1 MKPEKLKHFIGKL
14 REEKDRLIKQ
24 IGRIEQTGLA
34 SALGESLS
42 ELSTYDNHPADIGDE
57 LFERSKDLAL
67 RDNAHVMLESVK
79 VALDRTK
86 TGEYGKCM
94 RCGKDIEEARLEVI
108 PWASECIHCKK
119 QAELQDVTPRPLE
132 EEVLAPPFHRTF
144 LDTADFDNVGFD
156 GEDSWQ
162 AVARYGSSDTP
173 QDIPGADDYKALWA
187 NSHNEH
193 QGIVDI
199 ADFIPN
205 DTDGAIDQGEMSYE
219 EFLAREEQEEDQPD
233 GEESPH
239 H

>member
-1 MKPEKLKHFIGKL
+1 MRPDKLKHFVGKL

-24 IGRIEQTGLA
+24 ISRIEETGLA
-34 SALGESLS
+34 NAQGESLS

-67 RDNAHVMLESVK
+67 RDNAHVMLESVET
-79 VALDRTK
+79 ALERTK
-86 TGEYGKCM
+86 TGAYGKCT

-119 QAELQDVTPRPLE
+119 QAELRDVTPRPIE

-144 LDTADFDNVGFD
+144 LDTAKFDNVGFD

-162 AVARYGSSDTP
+162 AVARWGSSDSP
-173 QDIPGADDYKALWA
+173 QDIPGSYNYKALWA
-187 NSHNEH
+187 NSNEH
-193 QGIVDI
+193 QGVVDM

-205 DTDGAIDQGEMSYE
+205 DTDGATDQGEMSYE
-219 EFLAREEQEEDQPD
+219 DFLRREELEEDQLPE
-233 GEESPH
+233 EESPH

>member
-1 MKPEKLKHFIGKL
+1 MKPEKLKHFLGKL

-24 IGRIEQTGLA
+24 IGRIEKTGLS
-34 SALGESLS
+34 SAMGDSLS

-67 RDNAHVMLESVK
+67 RDNAHVMLESVET
-79 VALDRTK
+79 ALERTK

-94 RCGKDIEEARLEVI
+94 RCGKEIEEARLEVI

-119 QAELQDVTPRPLE
+119 QAELQDVTARPIE

-173 QDIPGADDYKALWA
+173 QDIPGSYNYKALFA
-187 NSHNEH
+187 NSNEH
-193 QGIVDI
+193 QGIVDN

-205 DTDGAIDQGEMSYE
+205 DTDGTIRQGEMSYE
-219 EFLAREEQEEDQPD
+219 EFLEREKLEEDQLPE
-233 GEESPH
+233 EESPH
-239 H
+239 Q